1 MQRTPGEGVSSAT
14 AVVETHGLGK
24 RYGTIEAL
32 ADLDLRVPERSI
44 FGLLGPNGAG
54 KTTAMKLLVGL
65 AAPTSGGGL
74 IFGRDIVDDSTEI
87 RKRVGFLAQE
97 PRFYEHQSARET
109 LRFTARFFYTG
120 PERAIDERVEEMLEL
135 VGLADRADRAIRGF
149 SGGERQR
156 LGIAQAQVNRPEL
169 LIMDEPAAALDP
181 MGRHAVLSIL
191 ERLRGHTT
199 VVYSTHILDDVERV
213 SDHVAILDH
222 GRLVVQAPTQE
233 LLSGDGA
240 LTYVLRLR
248 RPHATLAH
256 TLSALPW
263 VVGVTEERTDGGGQ
277 TLFVGVDDEAAAD
290 AQLLRL
296 ALAEPDVVVSE
307 FRRRAFDLEEVFLG
321 LVGTRREEAA

>member
-1 MQRTPGEGVSSAT
+1 MQRAPGDPVSGTP
-14 AVVETHGLGK
+14 AVVETRGLGK
-24 RYGTIEAL
+24 RYGAIDAL

-65 AAPTSGGGL
+65 AAPTSGGGR

-109 LRFTARFFYTG
+109 LRFTARFFYAG

-135 VGLADRADRAIRGF
+135 VGLTDKADRAIRGF

-233 LLSGDGA
+233 LLTGDGA
-240 LTYVLRLR
+240 VTYVLRLQE
-248 RPHATLAH
+248 PHAALAD
-256 TLSALPW
+256 TLSARSW
-263 VVGVTEERTDGGGQ
+263 VVGVAEERAGAGGQ
-277 TLFVGVDDEAAAD
+277 TLFVSVDDEAAAD

-296 ALAEPDVVVSE
+296 VLSEPDVVVTE

-321 LVGTRREEAA
+321 LVGPRRGEVA